1 MAGRFKNFLMLQ
13 TLLFAVGSAQAADV
27 SLKFSD
33 IESLR
38 LSIYNQNLALVSDER
53 KAVLNQGSNSISFE
67 GVSAQIKPETALLQ
81 ADGLKVI
88 EQNYEY
94 DLLNYENILEQMVG
108 KEVKTVMTNPDTGKN
123 VFDKAIVLNSNG
135 GNPLLQFSYGVESNF
150 PGRIVFEKIPENLRA
165 KPTLEVQVESRD
177 GGNKNLMLSY
187 LTNGLS
193 WNANYVAEIIDDNN
207 LDLQGWVTI
216 VNNSGTDYSNAK
228 VDLVAGN
235 INLVQNNLSQPRSMM
250 PLKAVSF
257 AMNAA
262 DSVVSDGMSAQ
273 QVDEYYRYSLPFQ
286 TDIMDK
292 QSKQVSL
299 MEIEAVKFK
308 QIFKLKSPMYV
319 AFNSYN
325 DAFERLH
332 PSTVY
337 QFENIS
343 ENNLGLPLPA
353 GTVRFYDKKSALFLG
368 ESNINSIADG
378 EKFELSVGKS
388 FDLFASGK
396 IKNTKKISDKSF
408 EADVEITFNNAK
420 SSNAVIEFEQN
431 FQGSVEII
439 KENFASIKDKAKTL
453 TWKVEVPSKGEAV
466 LNYTVRVVRN

>member
-94 DLLNYENILEQMVG
+94 DLLNYENILEKMVG

-123 VFDKAIVLNSNG
+123 VFDKAIVLNNND

-165 KPTLEVQVESRD
+165 KP
-177 GGNKNLMLSY
+177 
-187 LTNGLS
+187 
-193 WNANYVAEIIDDNN
+193 AEIIDDNN

-235 INLVQNNLSQPRSMM
+235 INLVQNNLSQPRSMV

-299 MEIEAVKFK
+299 MEIEEVKFK